1 MDGGEEDGKKE
12 SPFDDSV
19 HAFVLGFVDGDILL
33 GAREI
38 YKLLNSV
45 CKGII
50 SILKNSK

>member
-33 GAREI
+33 GEFFCVNLKRR
-38 YKLLNSV
+38 LNPSV
-45 CKGII
+45 RVV
-50 SILKNSK
+50 